1 MAEQDYTD
9 TGLYRALLMEKIE
22 RIETNLID
30 LTKSIK
36 GNGVPGCQSEHREI
50 KKYIDEDV
58 RPAIKDYHLNSD
70 SYKKTAK
77 KVNVLDTIN
86 FVFKHWK
93 PVATILTLAIIGLL
107 SIAGYS
113 TLEAK
118 QNALKAVE
126 AVNQIKGLIK

>member
-1 MAEQDYTD
+1 MTEQDYTD
-9 TGLYRALLMEKIE
+9 TGMFRALLMDKIE
-22 RIETNLID
+22 RIETNLSD

-36 GNGVPGCQSEHREI
+36 GNGVSGCQSEHREI

-58 RPAIKDYHLNSD
+58 RPAIKDYHQNSD

-93 PVATILTLAIIGLL
+93 PVLIIAVLAMIGLF
-107 SIAGYS
+107 SVAGYN

-118 QNALKAVE
+118 NYAEKAINAVNEIKAV
-126 AVNQIKGLIK
+126 IK

>member
-22 RIETNLID
+22 RIETNLES

-50 KKYIDEDV
+50 KKYIDDEV
-58 RPAIKDYHLNSD
+58 KPAIKDYHQNSD

-93 PVATILTLAIIGLL
+93 PVAVILSLAMLGLL

-118 QNALKAVE
+118 QHAEQALSAL
-126 AVNQIKGLIK
+126 NTIKGLVK

>member
-50 KKYIDEDV
+50 KKYIDDEV
-58 RPAIKDYHLNSD
+58 KPAIKDYHQNSD

-93 PVATILTLAIIGLL
+93 PVAVILSLAMLGLL

-118 QNALKAVE
+118 QHAEQALSAL
-126 AVNQIKGLIK
+126 NTIKGLVK

>member
-1 MAEQDYTD
+1 VSEQEYTD
-9 TGLYRALLMEKIE
+9 TGLYRKLLMDKIDN
-22 RIETNLID
+22 IESNLKS
-30 LTKSIK
+30 LTESIK
-36 GNGVPGCQSEHREI
+36 GNGVPGCQSEHREMF
-50 KKYIDEDV
+50 KYMEEEV
-58 RPAIKDYHLNSD
+58 KPAIKDYHQNSD
-70 SYKKTAK
+70 SYKKAAK
-77 KVNVLDTIN
+77 KINVLNMIN
-86 FVFKHWK
+86 FAFKHWK